1 MILSHLR
8 PCLAILV
15 VAAMSVTGP
24 SLGGARTNPANLCVA
39 AAQKA
44 AQATGV
50 PLRVLLALTLT
61 ETGRRD
67 PEGRLIPWPWALNK
81 GGESMW
87 LDSLEEAQ
95 VRLEDEL
102 SQGTTNIDV
111 GCFQLN
117 HRWHGSAFDSLDTML
132 DPATNA
138 LYAARLMLQLYQ
150 DSGDWS
156 EAAAAYHSA
165 TPEYAERYLS
175 RFKPIYNSLSE
186 LPETSDVASAPE
198 KERGPNRFPLLLAGQ
213 SRGAGS
219 LVPMGQAATPL
230 FGGP

>member
-1 MILSHLR
+1 MILSHHR
-8 PCLAILV
+8 PSLAVLLAAA
-15 VAAMSVTGP
+15 VALSGP
-24 SLGGARTNPANLCVA
+24 SQGSARTNPANLCVA
-39 AAQKA
+39 AAQQA
-44 AQATGV
+44 AQETGV

-61 ETGRRD
+61 ETGRKD
-67 PEGRLIPWPWALNK
+67 SEGRLLPWPWALNK

-87 LDSLEEAQ
+87 LDSREEAQ
-95 VRLEDEL
+95 GRLEDEL
-102 SQGTTNIDV
+102 AQGTTNIDV

-175 RFKPIYNSLSE
+175 RFKPIYNSLTTV
-186 LPETSDVASAPE
+186 PETAGFAEAPA

-213 SRGAGS
+213 ARGAGS

>member
-1 MILSHLR
+1 MILPYLR
-8 PCLAILV
+8 SCLALLLV
-15 VAAMSVTGP
+15 LAISSVCPTQGD
-24 SLGGARTNPANLCVA
+24 ARTSPANLCVA
-39 AAQKA
+39 AAQQA
-44 AQATGV
+44 AQETGV

-61 ETGRRD
+61 ETGRKS
-67 PEGRLIPWPWALNK
+67 PEGYLVPWPWALNK

-87 LDSLEEAQ
+87 LDSREEAQ
-95 VRLEDEL
+95 GQLENEL
-102 SQGTTNIDV
+102 AQGTTNIDV

-117 HRWHGSAFDSLDTML
+117 HRWHGSAFDSLDAMM

-165 TPEYAERYLS
+165 TPEYAERYMS
-175 RFKPIYNSLSE
+175 RFTPIYDSLAE
-186 LPETSDVASAPE
+186 LPDATQMAAAPSR
-198 KERGPNRFPLLLAGQ
+198 ERGPNRFPLLLAGQ
-213 SRGAGS
+213 PRGAGS
-219 LVPMGQAATPL
+219 LVPLGQAATPL